1 MICINN
7 ALIRFTNHYV
17 GTDSNDNKYYES
29 KKADYLGKKKR
40 YIIYAQSV
48 EPSTVPPAWHM
59 WLHYF
64 TDTVPTD
71 QTVFPWQKTRM
82 PNPTGSKMAYDPVC
96 GEKRKHVS
104 ADYKKWQPMS

>member
-7 ALIRFTNHYV
+7 ALIRLTNQYI
-17 GTDSNDNKYYES
+17 GTDINNNNYYES
-29 KKADYLGKKKR
+29 KKTDYLGKKKR
-40 YIIYAQSV
+40 YVIYAKSI

-64 TDTVPTD
+64 TDTVPAG
-71 QTVFPWQKTRM
+71 QTPFPWQKARM
-82 PNPTGSKMAYDPVC
+82 PNSTGSKMAYNPLS

-104 ADYKKWQPMS
+104 ADYQKWQPKS